1 MKGTSHQAMHT
12 VKKLEHLDKHVSI
25 LSGLGS
31 RDYPFGGTESTHAAH
46 LWHAL
51 PRFENG
57 VANLARKSIR
67 TTHPLKIVVSSENAF
82 GCGFPFSEDVEHGK
96 DG

>member
-57 VANLARKSIR
+57 VANLTGKSIR
-67 TTHPLKIVVSSENAF
+67 TTHPLWVKSSCEEAF
-82 GCGFPFSEDVEHGK
+82 GSRFPFRK
-96 DG
+96 IIIRIA